1 MESLG
6 AVLKNAREEKGIS
19 LYQAEKDTFILRR
32 YLEALEA
39 EDFSAFPGET
49 YLMGFLKSYAEYL
62 GLDPQRM
69 VSLYRNIRLQE
80 QEPPIEDLVGRPR
93 SFPWW
98 ILLVVLL
105 VIGVGVGGYFVFP
118 RGGGAEAA
126 RVPRPSEAPQ
136 ERGVRFQEEVME
148 GVFRE
153 GDAVVMRVGEEDHQF
168 SFERFGAETLL
179 VKTEQGEFPLQ
190 RGASARLDVSGDG
203 KPDVAVLVRE
213 IRRGEEGA
221 EAVVRLDRHVEGPQ
235 VLVEGGQTREVAVE
249 EVKEGVPLLAPIG
262 STLEE
267 GRRLSSQVVLSTDV
281 QDIVMV
287 ELSFRGPVL
296 FRSRVDDGEVVERF
310 FQRGDVFRASMRQQ
324 AWLWLSNAGVVTARV
339 GGVETKLGEVGEVA
353 VWLLTWVRNTENGSY
368 HLELVPAY

>member
-1 MESLG
+1 M
-6 AVLKNAREEKGIS
+6 
-19 LYQAEKDTFILRR
+19 
-32 YLEALEA
+32 
-39 EDFSAFPGET
+39 
-49 YLMGFLKSYAEYL
+49 YL
-62 GLDPQRM
+62 G
-69 VSLYRNIRLQE
+69 VLQ
-80 QEPPIEDLVGRPR
+80 
-93 SFPWW
+93 
-98 ILLVVLL
+98 
-105 VIGVGVGGYFVFP
+105 VIGLGVGGYFVFP

-235 VLVEGGQTREVAVE
+235 VLEGGRAR
-249 EVKEGVPLLAPIG
+249 P
-262 STLEE
+262 
-267 GRRLSSQVVLSTDV
+267 GRWQWGR
-281 QDIVMV
+281 
-287 ELSFRGPVL
+287 
-296 FRSRVDDGEVVERF
+296 
-310 FQRGDVFRASMRQQ
+310 
-324 AWLWLSNAGVVTARV
+324 
-339 GGVETKLGEVGEVA
+339 
-353 VWLLTWVRNTENGSY
+353 
-368 HLELVPAY
+368 

>member
-105 VIGVGVGGYFVFP
+105 VIGVGVGGYLLFP
-118 RGGGAEAA
+118 RRGSEVA
-126 RVPRPSEAPQ
+126 RAPRPSEAPQ
-136 ERGVRFQEEVME
+136 EQGVRFQEEVME

-153 GDAVVMRVGEEDHQF
+153 GDAVVMRVGEEDHRF

-179 VKTEQGEFPLQ
+179 VKTEGGEFPLQ

-267 GRRLSSQVVLSTDV
+267 GRRLSSQVVLSADV

-353 VWLLTWVRNTENGSY
+353 VWLLTWVKNTENGSY